1 MPTREALTSR
11 PYSQKKQFR
20 PGGVGSDGQSER
32 REVGPQQDSG
42 FGPGPQGDPVPPFKG
57 TKLPTSSCPCV
68 LCLKEE
74 TQQGMST
81 WQEPSETMDSDL
93 KIPCC
98 SRSLPRAD
106 IQWNTDSAQ
115 VKRELWGLQATSK
128 EAHSVKDDAFW
139 IRKSRARRS
148 LFQKNPMGKKVKS
161 LDLSIIQQKWKQ
173 SQERTEMHRSLTE
186 QWQDTLDLEVSGLK
200 VKERLAFLPMNSG
213 FLPLG

>member
-1 MPTREALTSR
+1 MDRVRGEKL
-11 PYSQKKQFR
+11 
-20 PGGVGSDGQSER
+20 VL
-32 REVGPQQDSG
+32 QQDSG

-81 WQEPSETMDSDL
+81 WQEPSETMDSDF

-98 SRSLPRAD
+98 SHSLPRAD

-200 VKERLAFLPMNSG
+200 VKERLAFLAVNSG
-213 FLPLG
+213 FLLLS